1 MTDRRAQ
8 KGRGQRRGERPPGVP
23 MGVHPARLISQMAA
37 EEGKG
42 GGTWGGCAPL
52 DRPRDAQPEPCPGT
66 ASWWGQMGQR
76 SSMPAPPEWESPP
89 RPAPRIQG
97 QQPQPGLQGLL
108 SIGDLSLGT
117 CPLQGLLPPR
127 LPVTAS
133 CHSEPGAGPH
143 QTCVSVSRQ
152 LPMGL

>member
-1 MTDRRAQ
+1 MKDPQEFLWGCILLGLFPKWQQRKVKVEAPGEAALLWTAPGMLNPSPAQEPHPGGDRWAREAQ
-8 KGRGQRRGERPPGVP
+8 CQRLQNGNR
-23 MGVHPARLISQMAA
+23 HPA
-37 EEGKG
+37 
-42 GGTWGGCAPL
+42 
-52 DRPRDAQPEPCPGT
+52 
-66 ASWWGQMGQR
+66 
-76 SSMPAPPEWESPP
+76 PP

>member
-89 RPAPRIQG
+89 RPAPPRAFRVSSLNQACRASSPLVIFLLA
-97 QQPQPGLQGLL
+97 PVPCRASFLPGYQLL
-108 SIGDLSLGT
+108 
-117 CPLQGLLPPR
+117 
-127 LPVTAS
+127 LPVTVSLAQ
-133 CHSEPGAGPH
+133 GPTKPVC
-143 QTCVSVSRQ
+143 Q
-152 LPMGL
+152 